1 MCKEKRIVYLAGIG
15 MGTKEGMTVQAK
27 ESLKGCDCM
36 IGAKR
41 LLEEVSDADCV
52 CHAEY
57 LPEKIEEYLRK
68 HPQFCR
74 IGIVLSGDAGFY
86 SGAKKLEEVLN
97 GSEERYEIQRIPGIS
112 SVVYF
117 AAALHTSWE
126 DAALVSLHGRWQNWI
141 YEAEHHAKT
150 FLLLGGR
157 KENLKEKLLY
167 YGLEDL
173 TVHIGKNFSYPQEQ
187 IFSKTVSELTE
198 EDTEGLCI
206 VCLENPHPSQKVC
219 RHLKDE
225 AFTRG
230 NVPMTKEE
238 VRTICIAKLDLEK
251 DAVLYDVGAGTGSV
265 AVEAACQDGSIRVY
279 AIEKNPEGIELIRKN
294 VQKLR
299 TDNVQIVEGTAPE
312 ALRKLEPPTHVFI
325 GGSSGNL
332 REILLA
338 VKKKNPD
345 VQIVLTAGTSS
356 HDDRTKPDL
365 HYFGGRS
372 VNIPRILIA
381 APSSG
386 SGKTVISC
394 GLMAAFCRQQK
405 NVVSCKCGPDYI
417 DPMFHREVLGID
429 SQNLDLFFCEKEQLT
444 GIFAEHAKN
453 ADLAVVEGVMG
464 YYDGMGLDTAKASSY
479 DVAAALQIPVVLVV
493 SARGSALSLAALVK
507 GFLEFKKES
516 RIRGILLNRVSAMLY
531 PRLKEM
537 LENELKKAGHPI
549 KVLGYIPEHEAFH
562 LESRHLGLVTPEE
575 IKHLKAQLEQAGEI
589 LSETVD
595 LEGLYELAKE
605 ATSLEI
611 SVPEDEEKENPKVS
625 IAVARD
631 EAFGFYYK
639 DNLKLLERYGC
650 NLVYFSPIRDTHL
663 PEGVRRWISGI
674 ICQRIKSKQNHA
686 F

>member
-1 MCKEKRIVYLAGIG
+1 M
-15 MGTKEGMTVQAK
+15 
-27 ESLKGCDCM
+27 
-36 IGAKR
+36 
-41 LLEEVSDADCV
+41 
-52 CHAEY
+52 
-57 LPEKIEEYLRK
+57 
-68 HPQFCR
+68 
-74 IGIVLSGDAGFY
+74 
-86 SGAKKLEEVLN
+86 
-97 GSEERYEIQRIPGIS
+97 
-112 SVVYF
+112 
-117 AAALHTSWE
+117 
-126 DAALVSLHGRWQNWI
+126 
-141 YEAEHHAKT
+141 
-150 FLLLGGR
+150 
-157 KENLKEKLLY
+157 
-167 YGLEDL
+167 
-173 TVHIGKNFSYPQEQ
+173 
-187 IFSKTVSELTE
+187 
-198 EDTEGLCI
+198 
-206 VCLENPHPSQKVC
+206 
-219 RHLKDE
+219 
-225 AFTRG
+225 
-230 NVPMTKEE
+230 
-238 VRTICIAKLDLEK
+238 
-251 DAVLYDVGAGTGSV
+251 
-265 AVEAACQDGSIRVY
+265 
-279 AIEKNPEGIELIRKN
+279 
-294 VQKLR
+294 
-299 TDNVQIVEGTAPE
+299 
-312 ALRKLEPPTHVFI
+312 
-325 GGSSGNL
+325 
-332 REILLA
+332 
-338 VKKKNPD
+338 
-345 VQIVLTAGTSS
+345 
-356 HDDRTKPDL
+356 
-365 HYFGGRS
+365 
-372 VNIPRILIA
+372 NIPRILIA

-562 LESRHLGLVTPEE
+562 LKSRHLGLVTPEE

-605 ATSLEI
+605 APSLEI

-663 PEGVRRWISGI
+663 PEGVSGLLLGGGYPELYARELSENKTMLSEIRESIQNGMPCHAECGGFLYLHEKLADSKGKLWKMAGVIRGEAAPKEKLVRFGYINLTGVVDGTFLKRGERIRGHEFHYWDSTNNGTDAKALKPDGKRSWECVHMQQNLFAGFPHLSYSSNPVFAERFMREAIRWEQSQKEGSE
-674 ICQRIKSKQNHA
+674 RK
-686 F
+686 